1 MKKPL
6 GFSLIELMI
15 VIAIVAILVSLA
27 LPAYNNHFKRSKF
40 TEIVLSSNALQ
51 RQIEICFNIKHNIN
65 ECDTFEKVGSKKSNF
80 TAPTYVSNIEI
91 SNLSGAFQ
99 IKTTASREAS
109 VSSSGDTYIMNAIV
123 NTNQLKWQLSTSS
136 TCISEG
142 TC

>member
-1 MKKPL
+1 MRKAF

-15 VIAIVAILVSLA
+15 VIAIIGILVSLA

-40 TEIVLSSNALQ
+40 TEVVLASNALQ

-91 SNLSGAFQ
+91 TNLSGALQ
-99 IKTTASREAS
+99 IRVTGVSEAS
-109 VSSSGDTYIMNAIV
+109 ISLSGDTYIMNAIV
-123 NTNQLKWQLSTSS
+123 NTKHLKWQLSTSS